1 MTLAEH
7 MDKAAESS
15 MAKLFFRLGTP
26 VALAVGAYFFQQM
39 QADLKGMNSN
49 VAAMQSDLRYVNARI
64 DERVIRTIDAQ
75 GRRLDNHDDRIRVIE
90 TDVQVLR
97 NAIRTP

>member
-1 MTLAEH
+1 MTFAEQ
-7 MDKAAESS
+7 MDKAADSS

-39 QADLKGMNSN
+39 QADLKGMNNN
-49 VAAMQSDLRYVNARI
+49 VASMQSDLRYVNARI